1 MDQLLLNTTY
11 CIILMLTYNMYCHIL
26 FFKKLFLVLIFFK
39 KASKESVLPKKE
51 QFYKMDDDLPLPQL
65 VQNLLR
71 LFLMLVVITG
81 VAVITLREKQKHI
94 PAADKTI
101 VTVKSKDAPSS
112 AKELLKTRPG
122 FSPASVSGKK
132 KERLFHP
139 IILQAANRYQVDPA
153 LVNAI
158 IMAESG
164 YNPKAVSK
172 KGARGLMQLMPGTAE
187 ALGVKDSFNPE
198 QNIDGGV
205 RYFKQLVNQF
215 NGDIKLALAA
225 YNAGSRNVRLYQG
238 IPPFK
243 ATQFYIKKVFKYY
256 HIYKSQPAERL
267 DRA

>member
-1 MDQLLLNTTY
+1 
-11 CIILMLTYNMYCHIL
+11 
-26 FFKKLFLVLIFFK
+26 
-39 KASKESVLPKKE
+39 
-51 QFYKMDDDLPLPQL
+51 MDDNLPRQQFM
-65 VQNLLR
+65 QNLLR
-71 LFLMLVVITG
+71 LLLMVVVITG
-81 VAVITLREKQKHI
+81 VLVITLAEKQKYM

-101 VTVKSKDAPSS
+101 VTVKSKSTPLSV
-112 AKELLKTRPG
+112 KELSKTRPG
-122 FSPASVSGKK
+122 LNPASVSGKQA
-132 KERLFHP
+132 ESLFHP

-172 KGARGLMQLMPGTAE
+172 RGARGLMQLMPETAQ

-215 NGDIKLALAA
+215 NGDVKLALAA
-225 YNAGSRNVRLYQG
+225 YNAGSRNVRFYQG

-243 ATQFYIKKVFKYY
+243 ATRFYIKKVLKYY
-256 HIYKSQPAERL
+256 HIYKNQPAKRM